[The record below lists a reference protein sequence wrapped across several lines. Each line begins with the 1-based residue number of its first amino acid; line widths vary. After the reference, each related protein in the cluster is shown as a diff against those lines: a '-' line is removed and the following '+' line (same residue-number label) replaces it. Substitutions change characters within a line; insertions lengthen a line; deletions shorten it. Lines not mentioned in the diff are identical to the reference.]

1 MNINLGKIAKFAIQ
15 HADLGVK
22 AVEAIKGVF
31 TKGSDKKA
39 AALDILQTAIVA
51 GAELSDDE
59 QQLALLPEVK
69 QAYHAVIEAN
79 VAVMKARKELMDVLQ
94 AARAAYGR

>member
-1 MNINLGKIAKFAIQ
+1 MKINLGKIVKFAVE

-39 AALDILQTAIVA
+39 AALDILNTAIEA

-69 QAYHAVIEAN
+69 QAYDAVIEAK
-79 VAVMKARKELMDVLQ
+79 VSVMKAQKELLDVLKV
-94 AARAAYGR
+94 ARASYGK